1 MELAQAGD
9 REAYRSLLDDLG
21 PAVMA
26 YLRRRLATQH
36 EIDDVYQ
43 EVLLAI
49 HLSRHTYDPGRP
61 VEPWVFA
68 IAGHVLARQVRRSA
82 RRATREVLV
91 DAMPAEPV
99 RAAAP
104 TRAEVEEALGRLPW
118 QQREAL
124 ELLRVAGLSVGVA
137 ATRARTTEGALR
149 VRAHRAHKTLR
160 GLLFG

>member
-1 MELAQAGD
+1 MALAQAGD

-26 YLRRRLATQH
+26 YLRRRLAVRH

-49 HLSRHTYDPGRP
+49 HLSRHTYEPGRP

-68 IAGHVLARQVRRSA
+68 IAGYVLARQVRSSA

-104 TRAEVEEALGRLPW
+104 TRAEVKEALGRLPW

-137 ATRARTTEGALR
+137 ATRAGTTEGALR

>member
-26 YLRRRLATQH
+26 YLRRRLAAQH

-49 HLSRHTYDPGRP
+49 HLSRHTYEPGRP

-68 IAGHVLARQVRRSA
+68 IAGHVLARQVGARRDAPRVKCSSMRCRRSLCELPRRHARRSA
-82 RRATREVLV
+82 LACC
-91 DAMPAEPV
+91 
-99 RAAAP
+99 
-104 TRAEVEEALGRLPW
+104 
-118 QQREAL
+118 
-124 ELLRVAGLSVGVA
+124 
-137 ATRARTTEGALR
+137 
-149 VRAHRAHKTLR
+149 R
-160 GLLFG
+160 GSSAKR